1 MRTSY
6 TPADLQVGF
15 KASPL
20 PGLGFHLFGGY
31 RVTKDEIFHPYP
43 DITDTD
49 FPYCYSL
56 LMQEKAKVGYGG
68 IKAAYGYKDIFDF
81 SVGGTYYGWNV
92 KDEAKVLLYLKPE
105 FVLDASARAKVY
117 DEFWISAAYRYEGR
131 VKAGELEKADAINNL
146 SLSAGYEFFNSLNV
160 FVRFNNLLNQDY
172 ITEAGYPVQGFNA
185 MAGVSFRF

>member
-1 MRTSY
+1 M
-6 TPADLQVGF
+6 
-15 KASPL
+15 
-20 PGLGFHLFGGY
+20 
-31 RVTKDEIFHPYP
+31 
-43 DITDTD
+43 
-49 FPYCYSL
+49 
-56 LMQEKAKVGYGG
+56 
-68 IKAAYGYKDIFDF
+68 
-81 SVGGTYYGWNV
+81 
-92 KDEAKVLLYLKPE
+92 LLYLKPE

-117 DEFWISAAYRYEGR
+117 DEFWVSAAYRYEGR

>member
-1 MRTSY
+1 
-6 TPADLQVGF
+6 
-15 KASPL
+15 
-20 PGLGFHLFGGY
+20 
-31 RVTKDEIFHPYP
+31 
-43 DITDTD
+43 
-49 FPYCYSL
+49 
-56 LMQEKAKVGYGG
+56 MQEKAKVGYGG

-117 DEFWISAAYRYEGR
+117 DEFWISAVYRYEGR

-146 SLSAGYEFFNSLNV
+146 SLSAGYKFFNSLNV

>member
-1 MRTSY
+1 
-6 TPADLQVGF
+6 
-15 KASPL
+15 
-20 PGLGFHLFGGY
+20 
-31 RVTKDEIFHPYP
+31 
-43 DITDTD
+43 
-49 FPYCYSL
+49 
-56 LMQEKAKVGYGG
+56 MQEKAKVGYGG